1 MVFEKLTAIITKK
14 NPAWGRLFSFALE
27 KKEPGDPVLCW
38 LRCRHC
44 EDFLSPSN
52 VSRAYDSHQ
61 SACRAL
67 KRQKVHVPGV
77 LGGASGSVN
86 QRLSF
91 GEASGSGSGNGS
103 GGQGG
108 DAAGTLQVY
117 TNHSCVCHLAHVL
130 VL

>member
-14 NPAWGRLFSFALE
+14 NPTWGRLFSFALE

-44 EDFLSPSN
+44 E
-52 VSRAYDSHQ
+52 

-77 LGGASGSVN
+77 LGGASGSVS

-91 GEASGSGSGNGS
+91 GEASGSGSGS

-117 TNHSCVCHLAHVL
+117 TKHSCVCHLAHVL